1 MHISA
6 LTHSSCMRITLN
18 LSKEAADFVER
29 RTQELKGVGPRVKYS
44 KSAYLEELIK
54 KDLQDGVLEKF
65 EN

>member
-1 MHISA
+1 M
-6 LTHSSCMRITLN
+6 HSSTKLLYHCMRITLN

-29 RTQELKGVGPRVKYS
+29 RTEELKGVGPRVKYS